1 MAWSPYK
8 ELMRHFWVP
17 KPTQIYR
24 ENSPSSY
31 FEKDLKEPK
40 VYSSFSVSQQWLE
53 VCISW
58 HFACAYDLI
67 MLLVSSY
74 DQITLFYI

>member
-1 MAWSPYK
+1 MMACSPYK
-8 ELMRHFWVP
+8 ELMRHFWIP

-31 FEKDLKEPK
+31 FVKGLEEQK
-40 VYSSFSVSQQWLE
+40 VYSNFSVSQQWLE
-53 VCISW
+53 VCTFW
-58 HFACAYDLI
+58 HFASEYDLI

-74 DQITLFYI
+74 DQIT

>member
-1 MAWSPYK
+1 MMAWSPYK
-8 ELMRHFWVP
+8 ELMRPFWVP
-17 KPTQIYR
+17 KPNQIYI

-31 FEKDLKEPK
+31 FEKGLEEPK

-53 VCISW
+53 VC
-58 HFACAYDLI
+58 FACAYDLI

-74 DQITLFYI
+74 DQIT